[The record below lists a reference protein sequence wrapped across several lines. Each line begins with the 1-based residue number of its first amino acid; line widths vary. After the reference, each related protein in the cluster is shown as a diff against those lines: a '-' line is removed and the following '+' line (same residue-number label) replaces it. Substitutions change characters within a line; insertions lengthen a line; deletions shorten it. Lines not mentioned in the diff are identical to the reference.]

1 MLLSLVLLGLL
12 AGAVVPFQTS
22 INTRLSYYT
31 QSTFYA
37 STISFFVGTLCLIFL
52 TALLYPYPFT
62 HSYWATVRIDETWFI
77 GGVMGVLFLTG
88 NLLLLPKIGAS
99 LTVITTITGQLFM
112 GCLIDTFGWFYI
124 TPQPFT
130 IVKAIGLLLLLLG
143 IILMNMQRRHAMF
156 KQSDSSIVL
165 WIIVGLIFGCAP
177 PIQAATNS
185 TLGQTVG
192 SPIFASLISF
202 SVGTLTLLVI
212 TTIFH
217 RRFRIK
223 HTHELYGPLKWWMF
237 IGGALGVIFVTT
249 IIVLTSQIGVTYTLV
264 AVMIGQIMTSLIID
278 HFGLLGIPARKISQQ
293 RLWGLMIIIL
303 AVILIQFT

>member
-1 MLLSLVLLGLL
+1 MLLSFILLGLL

-22 INTRLSYYT
+22 INTRLSHYT

-52 TALLYPYPFT
+52 TAVLHPYAFT
-62 HSYWATVRIDETWFI
+62 SSYWNTVTINETWFI

-99 LTVITTITGQLFM
+99 LTVITTITGQIFM
-112 GCLIDTFGWFYI
+112 GCLIDTFGWFYV

-130 IVKAIGLLLLLLG
+130 IVKGIGLLLLLLG
-143 IILMNMQRRHAMF
+143 IILMNLQRRHAMY
-156 KQSDSSIVL
+156 KQSDRSLVF
-165 WIIVGLIFGCAP
+165 WIIIGLIFGCAP

-185 TLGQTVG
+185 ALGQAVG

-212 TTIFH
+212 TTVFH
-217 RRFRIK
+217 RRFHITR
-223 HTHELYGPLKWWMF
+223 THETYGPLKWWVF

-249 IIVLTSQIGVTYTLV
+249 IIVLTAQIGVTYTLV
-264 AVMIGQIMTSLIID
+264 AVMIGQIITSLAID

-293 RLWGLMIIIL
+293 RLFGLIVIIL
-303 AVILIQFT
+303 AVTLIQFA